1 MHGLVLALRA
11 ATVRIQSLS
20 SLDLPNSFVLF
31 RMKVFVHIA
40 GNRVV
45 GGGGVGV
52 VGCVF
57 RGLAVPW
64 KGILSVCDKA
74 HGL

>member
-20 SLDLPNSFVLF
+20 SLGLPNSFVLF
-31 RMKVFVHIA
+31 RMKVFVHMA

-45 GGGGVGV
+45 GGGGVRV
-52 VGCVF
+52 VGCVSWAGGALERIF
-57 RGLAVPW
+57 
-64 KGILSVCDKA
+64 ISV
-74 HGL
+74 